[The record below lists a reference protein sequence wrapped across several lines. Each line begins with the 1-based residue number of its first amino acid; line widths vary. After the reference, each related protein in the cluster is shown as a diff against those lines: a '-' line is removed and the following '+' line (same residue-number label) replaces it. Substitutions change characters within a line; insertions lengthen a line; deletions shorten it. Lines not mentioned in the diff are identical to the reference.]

1 MNDCYV
7 CTGRHRCSNSQEI
20 SVKQKQQPHKWSI
33 IYKDAHVERRMKLKQ
48 ETRLSI
54 LELLKVL
61 MWHNG
66 ANFHNLHIHIHL
78 PHKLGFFWA
87 GCQKLVGPGT
97 GVSHHWWLVIVSKK
111 LTNVVSTA
119 GHCNPGNTHR
129 MFTHLRQWSKP
140 VEFGVSFCRA
150 KRPRHW
156 LS

>member
-1 MNDCYV
+1 MIAMFVPGGIDVAIHRRFRWSRNSNLTNGALYTKMHMWKDAWNWNRRQDCLYLSFLRFW
-7 CTGRHRCSNSQEI
+7 CDIMGPI
-20 SVKQKQQPHKWSI
+20 SI
-33 IYKDAHVERRMKLKQ
+33 IFTYTYTYHTYWV
-48 ETRLSI
+48 
-54 LELLKVL
+54 
-61 MWHNG
+61 
-66 ANFHNLHIHIHL
+66 
-78 PHKLGFFWA
+78 FFWA